1 MGTEYILLMADEPKT
16 DLTVSAPTDH
26 FPEYLYTL
34 VVCLL
39 LCFVIFMSHVHND
52 SLASKG
58 MDFVYLILGA
68 LTQSSTGGAKRQ

>member
-1 MGTEYILLMADEPKT
+1 MTDEPT
-16 DLTVSAPTDH
+16 QHTTVQETTVSKPIDH

-34 VVCLL
+34 IVLMLL
-39 LCFVIFMSHVHND
+39 GFVIFMSHVHND

-68 LTQSSTGGAKRQ
+68 LTQSSTGGAGRR